1 MPPRLMKRAQL
12 PKPSDIQRT
21 AVLKT
26 AVHWLEQY
34 SDTTNDP
41 PSNGFF
47 FFRFARRVNFKIVC
61 YASHMVYVPVL
72 FMTKVDQFSLLD
84 GKVCMRAKKCLG
96 SPVLKYSY
104 QDSSVFD

>member
-1 MPPRLMKRAQL
+1 MPARLMKKAQL

-61 YASHMVYVPVL
+61 
-72 FMTKVDQFSLLD
+72 
-84 GKVCMRAKKCLG
+84 
-96 SPVLKYSY
+96 
-104 QDSSVFD
+104 